1 MPRADE
7 IGIDPWTLAW
17 TTAIAAATLM
27 LAGLLPSLRGTRVE
41 PHTELVVGGRTAS
54 SGRAAS
60 RIRHGLTILQIAAAS
75 LLLIGGSVLLNSLWN
90 LQQVDLGFDGG
101 AVLTQEMRLMGPAY
115 AADGRQRAFADDLL
129 RRVRAIPGV
138 RAAATTTAIPMR
150 GTDVRRQYPI
160 PGSTERFLANER
172 YVDPAYFDVMRIPL
186 VEGRLLSDADNTTA
200 PVVAVVSE
208 SFARTLSPDGAVL
221 GRMLPFQQLATT
233 GPPRV
238 ITGAMEIVGIVGD
251 VRSVRVEDTG
261 GPAVYV
267 SRYQRSFPALC
278 LVIRIDPDAGHVPAA
293 VRSALREVDPD
304 QPAGPMTTIDQVVA
318 GTIADRRFLAVATS
332 AFALIALLL
341 TIAGL
346 YGVMVIT
353 ATERVRELGIRVA
366 LGATRQALVA
376 MMLRQGVAP
385 VAAGIALG
393 GLAGSWAMRF
403 ITSYLFGVQAVSA
416 GLHAAVATLVLLGGL
431 AACLLPART
440 ASRVDPMQALRSE

>member
-1 MPRADE
+1 
-7 IGIDPWTLAW
+7 
-17 TTAIAAATLM
+17 
-27 LAGLLPSLRGTRVE
+27 
-41 PHTELVVGGRTAS
+41 
-54 SGRAAS
+54 
-60 RIRHGLTILQIAAAS
+60 
-75 LLLIGGSVLLNSLWN
+75 
-90 LQQVDLGFDGG
+90 
-101 AVLTQEMRLMGPAY
+101 
-115 AADGRQRAFADDLL
+115 
-129 RRVRAIPGV
+129 
-138 RAAATTTAIPMR
+138 
-150 GTDVRRQYPI
+150 
-160 PGSTERFLANER
+160 
-172 YVDPAYFDVMRIPL
+172 
-186 VEGRLLSDADNTTA
+186 
-200 PVVAVVSE
+200 
-208 SFARTLSPDGAVL
+208 
-221 GRMLPFQQLATT
+221 
-233 GPPRV
+233 
-238 ITGAMEIVGIVGD
+238 
-251 VRSVRVEDTG
+251 
-261 GPAVYV
+261 
-267 SRYQRSFPALC
+267 
-278 LVIRIDPDAGHVPAA
+278 VIRTDPDAGHVPAA

-416 GLHAAVATLVLLGGL
+416 GLHAAVATLVLLGGF